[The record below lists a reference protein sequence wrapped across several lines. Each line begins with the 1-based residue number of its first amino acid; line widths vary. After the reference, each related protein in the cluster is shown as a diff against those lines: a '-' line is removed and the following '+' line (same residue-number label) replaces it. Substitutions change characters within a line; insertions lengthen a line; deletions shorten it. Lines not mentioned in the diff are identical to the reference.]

1 MRTALPEVR
10 LTYSFISDDCGVTEP
25 YTDLPSLAIL
35 AVGLLLF
42 GFLILSAYTS
52 YASSAYYAAIKGDLR
67 EVALAIESDPAITSE
82 GHPGVIVAS
91 SIDKTGVDALSGYGH
106 PGAVL
111 QATIEAP
118 GYRWQ
123 IGEASKG
130 VSASYRIPIT
140 VELNDAR
147 SLQGTLTVTAWER

>member
-1 MRTALPEVR
+1 M
-10 LTYSFISDDCGVTEP
+10 YSFINDDRGVTEP

-35 AVGLLLF
+35 AVGLMLF

-67 EVALAIESDPAITSE
+67 EVALAIESDPAIISE

-91 SIDKTGVDALSGYGH
+91 NIDRAGPGALSGYGH
-106 PGAVL
+106 PGTVL

-123 IGEASKG
+123 IGETSKG
-130 VSASYRIPIT
+130 VSASYRMPIT
-140 VELNDAR
+140 VMLNDAR
-147 SLQGTLTVTAWER
+147 SLPGTLTITGWER

>member
-1 MRTALPEVR
+1 M
-10 LTYSFISDDCGVTEP
+10 YSFTSDDRGVTEP
-25 YTDLPSLAIL
+25 YTDLPTLAIL

-67 EVALAIESDPAITSE
+67 EVALAVESDPAIISE

-91 SIDKTGVDALSGYGH
+91 NIDRAGRDALSGYGR
-106 PGAVL
+106 PGDAL
-111 QATIEAP
+111 QATIEAQ

-123 IGEASKG
+123 VGQASKG
-130 VSASYRIPIT
+130 ISASYRMPIT
-140 VELNDAR
+140 VVLNDAR
-147 SLQGTLTVTAWER
+147 SLPGTLTITAWER

>member
-1 MRTALPEVR
+1 
-10 LTYSFISDDCGVTEP
+10 VTEP

-35 AVGLLLF
+35 AAGIILF
-42 GFLILSAYTS
+42 GFLILYAYTS

-67 EVALAIESDPAITSE
+67 AVALDIESDPAIISE

-91 SIDKTGVDALSGYGH
+91 HIDKAGQSALSGYGH
-106 PGAVL
+106 PGAAL
-111 QATIEAP
+111 QATIEAQ

-130 VSASYRIPIT
+130 VSASYRMPVT
-140 VELNDAR
+140 VLLNDAR
-147 SLQGTLTVTAWER
+147 SLPGTLTVTAWER

>member
-1 MRTALPEVR
+1 MR

-35 AVGLLLF
+35 AMGLLLF